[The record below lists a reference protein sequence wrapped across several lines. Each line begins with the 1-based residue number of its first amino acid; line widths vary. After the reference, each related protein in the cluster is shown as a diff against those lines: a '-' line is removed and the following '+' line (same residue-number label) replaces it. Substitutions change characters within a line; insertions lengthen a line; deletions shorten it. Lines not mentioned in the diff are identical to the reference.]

1 MISLREYQEEAVS
14 AFFEGIKHGQA
25 SGVICAPT
33 GSGKSIILA
42 EIARRVL
49 EGYTDMKII
58 VATHVYEL
66 LEQNAEKF
74 HALCPDIPFGIYS
87 AGLKRKD
94 TKEPIIF
101 AGIQSAAKRN
111 VVFDFG
117 KVDILI
123 VDECHRINTSENTQY
138 GNFIAN
144 LRRNNPK
151 LILIGLSATPY
162 RQKDRLLWE
171 CEDALFK
178 GLYYEISIRKLIDLG
193 FLSPVISIGGV
204 QKIDLTDVH
213 IQAGDYN
220 LKELEVAA
228 NKPELTKSA
237 VTEILKYSEN
247 RKSVII
253 FCTGIQHAIAVKDEI
268 ISRGE
273 ICHVIT
279 GETPTEERDQLINDF
294 KARKFKYLTN
304 VNVLTTGFD
313 NPKIDVIALLLAT
326 KSCAKYVQMVGRGM
340 RIADGKENCLLL
352 DFGSN
357 VIRHGYVDDVV
368 PPNPASKGG
377 DGEAP
382 VKECQHCMHIVH
394 ASAKECPEC
403 GYKFPVKDPHGT
415 EIYTGDV
422 ISKDSHWVTI
432 DQVDYIRHQKIG
444 KPDSVRINFFVN
456 ERHAPYPLWLLFDHG
471 GFPSIRAKNYV
482 KMVGGTAETT
492 DEALKE
498 CVSKWAIPTR
508 IEVKKN
514 KESGFWEIVNFDFPE

>member
-1 MISLREYQEEAVS
+1 MICLRDYQKEAVN
-14 AFFEGIKHGQA
+14 AFFEGIKNGQA

-49 EGYTDMKII
+49 EGYNDMKII

-74 HALCPDIPFGIYS
+74 HTICPDIQYGIYS

-94 TKEPIIF
+94 TREPIIF

-111 VVFDFG
+111 VVFEFG

-123 VDECHRINTSENTQY
+123 VDECHRINTSQNTQY
-138 GNFIAN
+138 GNFIKN
-144 LRRNNPK
+144 LRVNNPN
-151 LILIGLSATPY
+151 LIIIGLSATPY
-162 RQKDRLLWE
+162 RQKDGLLWE

-178 GLYYEISIRKLIDLG
+178 GLYYEISIRKLIDIG
-193 FLSPVISIGGV
+193 FLSPIISIGGM

-213 IQAGDYN
+213 VQAGDYN
-220 LKELEVAA
+220 LRELELAA

-237 VTEILKYSEN
+237 VTEILKYSQN

-253 FCTGIQHAIAVKDEI
+253 FCTGIQHATAVKNEI
-268 ISRGE
+268 VSRGE
-273 ICHVIT
+273 TCQVIT
-279 GETPTEERDQLINDF
+279 GETPADERDKLIREF
-294 KARKFKYLTN
+294 KAGKFKYMTN

-352 DFGSN
+352 DFGGN
-357 VIRHGYVDDVV
+357 VIRHGYVDDVI

-377 DGEAP
+377 EGEAP
-382 VKECQHCMHIVH
+382 VKECPNCMYIAH
-394 ASAKECPEC
+394 ASAKICPEC
-403 GYKFPVKDPHGT
+403 GYIFPVKDPHGKD
-415 EIYTGDV
+415 IYTGDV
-422 ISKDSHWVTI
+422 LSKDSHWMK
-432 DQVDYIRHQKIG
+432 VDRIEYIRYVKKG
-444 KPDSVRINFFVN
+444 KPDSVKVEFFV
-456 ERHAPYPLWLLFDHG
+456 EGRKASYPLWLLFDHG
-471 GFPSIRAKNYV
+471 GYASVKAKSYV
-482 KMVGGTAETT
+482 QMVNGTAKTT
-492 DEALKE
+492 AEALNE
-498 CVSKWAIPTR
+498 CTEKWAIPTA

-514 KESGFWEIVNFDFPE
+514 KKTDFWEIINFDFPE